1 MKRKGLVGL
10 VLGVLFVSLFCTLGF
25 AQEAVIN
32 LDATQYGTELEAVVN
47 LTNSGEIVAAQF
59 DILYDEEALEPVTG
73 AEINDAL
80 SSSGFNLQT
89 ARPSPGIIRAVII
102 PPITSPLPVLPNGT
116 LAKVSFSLLS
126 DKAPAPVLSNVVL
139 SDAIGKNVAVSR

>member
-1 MKRKGLVGL
+1 MKRKGLAGL

-59 DILYDEEALEPVTG
+59 DIVYDRQALEPVT
-73 AEINDAL
+73 EIEIGDAL
-80 SSSGFNLQT
+80 SSSGFNVST
-89 ARPSPGIIRAVII
+89 ARPSPGVIRVVII

-116 LAKVSFSLLS
+116 LAKASFSLLS
-126 DKAPAPVLSNVVL
+126 DEPSVLVLSNVVL
-139 SDAIGKNVAVSR
+139 SDATGKNVATDR

>member
-1 MKRKGLVGL
+1 MIRKGMVGL
-10 VLGVLFVSLFCTLGF
+10 VLGVFMVFISCPLAWAQKAILSLDT
-25 AQEAVIN
+25 
-32 LDATQYGTELEAVVN
+32 TQYGTELEAVVN

-89 ARPSPGIIRAVII
+89 ARPSPGIIRVVII
-102 PPITSPLPVLPNGT
+102 PPITSPLPPLPDGT

-139 SDAIGKNVAVSR
+139 SDADSKNVAASR

>member
-1 MKRKGLVGL
+1 MKSKGLIGL

-25 AQEAVIN
+25 AQEAVLN
-32 LDATQYGTELEAVVN
+32 LDITQHGTELEAVVN

-59 DILYDEEALEPVTG
+59 DIVYDKEALEPVTEV
-73 AEINDAL
+73 EIGDAL
-80 SSSGFNLQT
+80 SSSGFNVST
-89 ARPSPGIIRAVII
+89 ARPSPGIIRILII
-102 PPITSPLPVLPNGT
+102 PPITSPLPTLPDGA

-139 SDAIGKNVAVSR
+139 SDANAR